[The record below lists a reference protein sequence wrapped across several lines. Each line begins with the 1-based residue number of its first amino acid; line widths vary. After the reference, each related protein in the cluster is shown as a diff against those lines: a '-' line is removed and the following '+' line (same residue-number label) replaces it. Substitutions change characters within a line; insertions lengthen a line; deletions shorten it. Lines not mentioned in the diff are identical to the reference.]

1 MKKLLLAVSAC
12 LLLASCGPKEE
23 DRNTLVVGMELAYP
37 PFEMT
42 DESGKPTGVS
52 VDLAHA
58 LGKKL
63 NRPVEIRNMAFD
75 GLIPA
80 LKTGSI
86 DLIISS
92 MTATEERAKSI
103 DFSIPYV
110 YTGLAILASSESD
123 ISSIKDLN
131 QAGKTV
137 VVKMG
142 TTGHMYATS
151 ELPEATIRALDKE
164 DACVL
169 EVSQGKA
176 DAFLYDQ
183 MSVYRHSRRNPKT
196 TRPLLEAFKREA
208 WAVGI
213 QKGNDE
219 LKAEVNDFIDAHRK
233 ENGFATL
240 ADTYFGDMKTMFSKQ
255 GIPFVF
261 DPPAP

>member
-1 MKKLLLAVSAC
+1 MKRFLLAISAC
-12 LLLASCGPKEE
+12 LLFVSCGPKEE
-23 DRNTLVVGMELAYP
+23 DSNTLVVGMELAYP

-52 VDLAHA
+52 VDLAKA
-58 LGKKL
+58 LGEKL
-63 NRPVEIRNMAFD
+63 GRPVEIRNMAFD

-103 DFSIPYV
+103 DFSTPYV
-110 YTGLAILASSESD
+110 YTGLAILASSQSD
-123 ISSIKDLN
+123 IASIEDLN

-151 ELPEATIRALDKE
+151 NLPEATIRALDKE

-183 MSVYRHSRRNPKT
+183 MSVYRHSSRNPET
-196 TRPLLEAFKREA
+196 TRPLLKAFKREA

-213 QKGNDE
+213 QQGNDD
-219 LKAEVNDFIDAHRK
+219 LKAEVNAFIEAHRK
-233 ENGFATL
+233 ADGFALL
-240 ADTYFGDMKTMFSKQ
+240 ADTYFGDMKKMFTEQ